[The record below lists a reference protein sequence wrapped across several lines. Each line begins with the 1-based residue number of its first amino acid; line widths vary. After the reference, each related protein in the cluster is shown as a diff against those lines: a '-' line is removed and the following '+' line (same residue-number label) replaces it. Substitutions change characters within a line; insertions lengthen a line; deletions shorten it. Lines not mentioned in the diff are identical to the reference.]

1 MIDESV
7 GKRYKGISH
16 TYCSEGFRGLLKYE
30 IVSSREEKFDKKG
43 DKVKN
48 KSIDRAY
55 MDAFKTQKDI
65 IEHKFPKLL
74 SLFEVIFLHA
84 SSIKGIKIENF
95 TLSRVMRF
103 YETGVKSYFGEQLVE
118 FGFPV
123 DAIKKIE
130 DANAGLLSMNAET
143 SKRYVREHLSRIK
156 SVLDEY
162 ESKLIEKA
170 LKSIF

>member
-1 MIDESV
+1 
-7 GKRYKGISH
+7 
-16 TYCSEGFRGLLKYE
+16 
-30 IVSSREEKFDKKG
+30 
-43 DKVKN
+43 
-48 KSIDRAY
+48 